1 MCCDP
6 CGRRES
12 DTTELNCLVGR
23 PASKELAHR
32 SERVGEEEITKGRL
46 R

>member
-1 MCCDP
+1 MCFDP

-32 SERVGEEEITKGRL
+32 SKRVGEEEITKGRL